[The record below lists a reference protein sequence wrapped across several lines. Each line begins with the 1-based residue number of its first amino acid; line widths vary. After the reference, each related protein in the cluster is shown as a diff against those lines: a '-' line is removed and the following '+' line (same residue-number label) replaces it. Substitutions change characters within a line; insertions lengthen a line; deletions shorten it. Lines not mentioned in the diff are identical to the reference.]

1 MDDPIIRAVGGVYA
15 PAEGPLVP
23 VVRFLDPNC
32 GEFFTI
38 EARFVEPFLIQTRK
52 AAAAA
57 LSEAAK
63 LSLEPE
69 QARQLIRG
77 RPEGRA

>member
-1 MDDPIIRAVGGVYA
+1 MSDPIIRAAAGVYA

-38 EARFVEPFLIQTRK
+38 EARFVEQFVLQTR
-52 AAAAA
+52 AAAESAMFQA
-57 LSEAAK
+57 NQLADA
-63 LSLEPE
+63 PE
-69 QARQLIRG
+69 LARQLIRG
-77 RPEGRA
+77 RAEGRA